1 MSTAIQS
8 ITGLS
13 KTKIEKDL
21 QKINLMFVLEGKEN
35 TIQRFPAVVNAIQ
48 GLQSQL
54 VNDDSFSFRFGAVL
68 TFNEPDSRKDP
79 ICKLTPD
86 YMELLDFLSA
96 KARNAEQL
104 KPTYGRFGS
113 WSGLRIGVEQ
123 FNKCPDET
131 NILVVIGDKGS
142 TASGQTPPW

>member
-1 MSTAIQS
+1 
-8 ITGLS
+8 
-13 KTKIEKDL
+13 
-21 QKINLMFVLEGKEN
+21 MFVLEGKEN

-68 TFNEPDSRKDP
+68 TFNEPDNRKDP

-104 KPTYGRFGS
+104 KPTYGRFDS
-113 WSGLRIGVEQ
+113 WSGLGSEWS
-123 FNKCPDET
+123 NST
-131 NILVVIGDKGS
+131 NVRMKPISWLSSAIKGS